1 MGAERGVCELGDI
14 RVKLNRRRYVA
25 GDLLQGRVFFRTT
38 KYVQSSDFVV
48 HLEGREH
55 ISWLEQSRTA
65 SSPRTTPR
73 RRHNKDIL
81 REKASLTEDT
91 PTTYRPGE
99 YELPFSFRL
108 PESLPSSFE
117 MKDRRLVELGAM
129 ESSIAYKVRATIRID
144 GALHPYIEGSRP
156 FIVQR
161 PPLDNPMR
169 PLERSSS
176 EQIRVF
182 RVFSRGRCTL
192 SASLDHNEVSAGD
205 TVTVFTS
212 VENQTSKD
220 MTGISVQ
227 LVEDLAVDVPFRTQK
242 RGSTVVCRRY
252 FPGVRAKRQAN
263 RALSLNL
270 VTETPWSFEPINPTM
285 ACNFVKWQYRL
296 VVKCDFRLCSS
307 VKVEFPVTVSCPR
320 STSRTSMARLS
331 GPFSSPVGV
340 EDVPLES
347 DTIDGYSAKVDY
359 SSSWLV
365 INHALDSTSDTGETQ
380 DLIMWDQLTD
390 AARTALENTDF
401 GDANVPM
408 KDANFETK
416 LGNTYYA

>member
-14 RVKLNRRRYVA
+14 RVKLNR
-25 GDLLQGRVFFRTT
+25 
-38 KYVQSSDFVV
+38 K
-48 HLEGREH
+48 E
-55 ISWLEQSRTA
+55 
-65 SSPRTTPR
+65 
-73 RRHNKDIL
+73 
-81 REKASLTEDT
+81 ASLTEDT

-242 RGSTVVCRRY
+242 RGSTVLQPQPSRRDRARRSR
-252 FPGVRAKRQAN
+252 PVRSAHDFDHGAGGRHQVQAADPYLDRLPPCWLQGLRLRQPDL
-263 RALSLNL
+263 RPRHD
-270 VTETPWSFEPINPTM
+270 VQRR
-285 ACNFVKWQYRL
+285 VRHHVL
-296 VVKCDFRLCSS
+296 VVIPQGLADLGPGHRHDWEHVVMWVDDISLDSPS
-307 VKVEFPVTVSCPR
+307 IVAVSP
-320 STSRTSMARLS
+320 SAHS
-331 GPFSSPVGV
+331 GYNIYYPP
-340 EDVPLES
+340 ES